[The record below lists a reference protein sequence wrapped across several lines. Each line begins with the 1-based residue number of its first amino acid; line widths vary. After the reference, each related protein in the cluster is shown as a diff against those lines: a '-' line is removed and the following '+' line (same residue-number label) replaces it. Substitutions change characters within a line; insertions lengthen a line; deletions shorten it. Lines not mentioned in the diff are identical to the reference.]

1 MSDIAIVG
9 YSFKLPQ
16 GVEDDDAFWDVLE
29 NRRNLMTDWPES
41 RVKTDSFT
49 RGHFIN
55 DDVAAIDAPF
65 FSLTAKEAS
74 ARDPMQRWT
83 LETTY
88 HAFENAV
95 TGSTVSGIIP
105 NRVSWYFGLRGPSI
119 HVNTACSSSLSAVDM
134 ACKALKSGDASCVLA
149 NQGFLSPDGVC
160 YSFDERVNGYA
171 RGEGVIAVVLKPVQ
185 AAIENGDM
193 IRGVI
198 RSIGSNQ
205 DGHTPILTQPSS
217 QSQEDLIRHVYT
229 QAGLS
234 MSETRYVEA
243 HGTDTPVGDPIKV
256 KAIRRCFQMHRS
268 PSKPLYVPSSN
279 SDERYGK
286 DKAVRPTQTDLD
298 AIYNSIHSKDV
309 TVHLELD
316 IVSDLDDE
324 LEEFNR
330 LVRQG
335 WFIPDSQEDPSDPL

>member
-134 ACKALKSGDASCVLA
+134 ACKALKSGDASCAVATGANLLLDPSIFQVLA

-243 HGTDTPVGDPIKV
+243 H
-256 KAIRRCFQMHRS
+256 
-268 PSKPLYVPSSN
+268 
-279 SDERYGK
+279 DERYGK